1 MTTTETAVPADDS
14 AQRDEVADWRG
25 IANED
30 KEVTETGNL
39 VLAGRSRRLLLSLVR
54 PYRKLAIL
62 AMVLIVLDNAAMVS
76 APLFIAHGL
85 DTGIA
90 KGAEGNW
97 VPLART
103 VAGYLGAIGLGV
115 CTTFVFLR
123 ISGKL
128 SQSVLFDL
136 RVRLFAHMQ
145 RLSVAF
151 HEQYTS
157 GKVVARLTGDIET
170 LQQLLESALNQA
182 LSAILSVLTIAVLL
196 IYLDQT
202 LAAIVL
208 LGFVPLVLV
217 TRWAQRRQ
225 RAGYRRTRG
234 AIAKVVVQF
243 VESMGGMRAVQTF
256 RREARN
262 ESVLAA
268 EDAEYLQATTA
279 AMRGMGDYAGLTRL
293 LGNLTRVIVI
303 VVGAWLVIEG
313 NLAVGVL
320 AAYLLYLN
328 DFYGPLDELAQ
339 VFNAYQSA
347 AAALEKISGVL
358 EEEPSVEEPSNPV
371 ALTKAT
377 GAVRMDHVWFGY
389 GSPAGPLEA
398 PSDSDAML
406 ELSDSAA
413 RTVAQAVS
421 EKSGA
426 VLPSVAVASAVSE
439 SAGALGPN
447 AAGPTPGVGR
457 LADLEPSDSAGR
469 AVVDAVSTSVGAVE
483 PRVAGATPSAGS
495 LADLALPDSAGS
507 VVVAAVSESHGS
519 VQSSAAGPTSGD
531 AAAELEVV
539 VPQAE
544 QRGRARP
551 VLPEFTLDIPAGQ
564 VIALVGATGAGKSTL
579 AKLLTRFYDPSGG
592 TVSLDGID
600 LRQLS
605 DVDLRRNV
613 VMVTQESYLFS
624 GSVADNIRLGRPE
637 ASDAEVFAAA
647 RAVGLSDFVTALP
660 EGFDTD
666 VRKRGGRLSAGQRQ
680 LVAFARVFLADPAV
694 IVLDE
699 ATSSL
704 DIPSERLIQRAL
716 ETVLRD
722 RTAVIIAHR
731 LSTVAIADRVLVL
744 ESGRIVEDGTPSEL
758 IAGTGRFASLHAAW
772 RESLV

>member
-1 MTTTETAVPADDS
+1 MTTTETPVPADD
-14 AQRDEVADWRG
+14 AGDAAADWRG

-30 KEVTETGNL
+30 KEVTDTGNL

-76 APLFIAHGL
+76 APLFVAHGL
-85 DTGIA
+85 DAGIA
-90 KGAEGNW
+90 EGAKGNW
-97 VPLART
+97 GPLART

-115 CTTFVFLR
+115 LTTFVFLR

-136 RVRLFAHMQ
+136 RARLFAHMQ

-170 LQQLLESALNQA
+170 LQELLESALNQA

-208 LGFVPLVLV
+208 LGFVPLALV

-243 VESMGGMRAVQTF
+243 VESMGGMRAVQAF
-256 RREARN
+256 RRESRN

-268 EDAEYLQATTA
+268 EDAEYFQATTA

-293 LGNLTRVIVI
+293 LGNLTTVIVI
-303 VVGAWLVIEG
+303 VVGAWQVIEG

-328 DFYGPLDELAQ
+328 EFYGPLDELAQ

-358 EEEPSVEEPSNPV
+358 EEEPSVPEPEDPI
-371 ALTKAT
+371 ALAKAT

-389 GSPAGPLEA
+389 GAAESTGAEKARLAADGG
-398 PSDSDAML
+398 S
-406 ELSDSAA
+406 ELSDVPASSAA
-413 RTVAQAVS
+413 EAASEGPGVA
-421 EKSGA
+421 
-426 VLPSVAVASAVSE
+426 LPAM
-439 SAGALGPN
+439 AGAKD
-447 AAGPTPGVGR
+447 VQ
-457 LADLEPSDSAGR
+457 
-469 AVVDAVSTSVGAVE
+469 
-483 PRVAGATPSAGS
+483 PRSRENSAGS
-495 LADLALPDSAGS
+495 
-507 VVVAAVSESHGS
+507 
-519 VQSSAAGPTSGD
+519 T
-531 AAAELEVV
+531 
-539 VPQAE
+539 
-544 QRGRARP
+544 RP
-551 VLPEFTLDIPAGQ
+551 VLPEFSLELPAGQ

-592 TVSLDGID
+592 TVTLDGID
-600 LRQLS
+600 LRRLS
-605 DVDLRRNV
+605 DADLRRNV

-624 GSVADNIRLGRPE
+624 GSVADNIRLGRPD
-637 ASDAEVFAAA
+637 ASAAEVFAAA
-647 RAVGLSDFVTALP
+647 RAVGLYDFVAALP

-704 DIPSERLIQRAL
+704 DIPSERLIQQAL
-716 ETVLRD
+716 ETVLRE

>member
-1 MTTTETAVPADDS
+1 MTTTETTAPADDS
-14 AQRDEVADWRG
+14 ADHDEVADWRG
-25 IANED
+25 ITNED
-30 KEVTETGNL
+30 KAVTETGNL
-39 VLAGRSRRLLLSLVR
+39 VLAGRSRRLLLSLIR
-54 PYRKLAIL
+54 PYRKLAVFAL
-62 AMVLIVLDNAAMVS
+62 LLIVLDNAAMVS
-76 APLFIAHGL
+76 APLFVAHGL

-90 KGAEGNW
+90 EGVAGNW
-97 VPLART
+97 APLART
-103 VAGYLGAIGLGV
+103 VAGYVCAVGVGV

-208 LGFVPLVLV
+208 LGFVPLALV

-243 VESMGGMRAVQTF
+243 VESMGGMRAVQAF

-262 ESVLAA
+262 ESVLAT
-268 EDAEYLQATTA
+268 EDAEYFQATTA

-293 LGNLTRVIVI
+293 LGNLTTAIVI
-303 VVGAWLVIEG
+303 VVGAWQVIEG

-328 DFYGPLDELAQ
+328 EFYGPLDELAQ

-358 EEEPSVEEPSNPV
+358 EEEPSVREPEEPIV
-371 ALTKAT
+371 LMKAT
-377 GAVRMDHVWFGY
+377 GAVRMDRVWFGY
-389 GSPAGPLEA
+389 GSSAARPAEPE
-398 PSDSDAML
+398 SSDADADADADAVL
-406 ELSDSAA
+406 GLSDSA
-413 RTVAQAVS
+413 RGTVAGVS
-421 EKSGA
+421 DSPD
-426 VLPSVAVASAVSE
+426 VVASSV
-439 SAGALGPN
+439 G
-447 AAGPTPGVGR
+447 GVTQGHA
-457 LADLEPSDSAGR
+457 LADSDSAGR
-469 AVVDAVSTSVGAVE
+469 TVVDVVSKGSDAVRPS
-483 PRVAGATPSAGS
+483 VAGP
-495 LADLALPDSAGS
+495 LR
-507 VVVAAVSESHGS
+507 
-519 VQSSAAGPTSGD
+519 GD
-531 AAAELEVV
+531 AAVASLEGA
-539 VPQAE
+539 VPQSKE
-544 QRGRARP
+544 CGRARP
-551 VLPEFTLDIPAGQ
+551 VLPEFSLEIPAGQ

-592 TVSLDGID
+592 TVTLDGID
-600 LRQLS
+600 LRRLS
-605 DVDLRRNV
+605 DADLRRNV

-647 RAVGLSDFVTALP
+647 RAVGLYEFVTALP

-704 DIPSERLIQRAL
+704 DIPSERQIQRAL

-758 IAGTGRFASLHAAW
+758 IGGTGRFASLHAAW

>member
-1 MTTTETAVPADDS
+1 MTTTETIVPADDS
-14 AQRDEVADWRG
+14 ADRDEVADWRG

-30 KEVTETGNL
+30 KAVTETGNL

-54 PYRKLAIL
+54 PYRKLAVFAL
-62 AMVLIVLDNAAMVS
+62 LLIVLDNAAMVS
-76 APLFIAHGL
+76 APLFVAHGL

-90 KGAEGNW
+90 AGAAGNW
-97 VPLART
+97 APLART
-103 VAGYLGAIGLGV
+103 VAGYLGAVGLGV

-123 ISGKL
+123 ISGRL

-208 LGFVPLVLV
+208 LGFVPLMVV

-225 RAGYRRTRG
+225 RAGYRRTRS

-243 VESMGGMRAVQTF
+243 VESMGGMRAVQAF

-262 ESVLAA
+262 ESALAV

-279 AMRGMGDYAGLTRL
+279 AMRGMGDYAGLTKL
-293 LGNLTRVIVI
+293 LGNLTTVIVI
-303 VVGAWLVIEG
+303 VVGAWQVIEG

-328 DFYGPLDELAQ
+328 EFYGPLDELAQ

-358 EEEPSVEEPSNPV
+358 EEQPSVREPEEPV
-371 ALTKAT
+371 ALVKAT
-377 GAVRMDHVWFGY
+377 GAVRMDRVWFGY
-389 GSPAGPLEA
+389 GSPGTDPGARESALV
-398 PSDSDAML
+398 SD
-406 ELSDSAA
+406 
-413 RTVAQAVS
+413 
-421 EKSGA
+421 G
-426 VLPSVAVASAVSE
+426 ASAE
-439 SAGALGPN
+439 
-447 AAGPTPGVGR
+447 
-457 LADLEPSDSAGR
+457 
-469 AVVDAVSTSVGAVE
+469 VDG
-483 PRVAGATPSAGS
+483 
-495 LADLALPDSAGS
+495 
-507 VVVAAVSESHGS
+507 
-519 VQSSAAGPTSGD
+519 
-531 AAAELEVV
+531 V
-539 VPQAE
+539 VPHAE
-544 QRGRARP
+544 EHGRARP
-551 VLPEFTLDIPAGQ
+551 VLPEFSLEIPAGQ

-592 TVSLDGID
+592 TVTLDGID
-600 LRQLS
+600 LRRLS
-605 DVDLRRNV
+605 DADLRRNV

-624 GSVADNIRLGRPE
+624 GSVADNIRLGRPQ

-647 RAVGLSDFVTALP
+647 RAVGLYDFVTQLP

-758 IAGTGRFASLHAAW
+758 IAGAGRFASLHAAW
-772 RESLV
+772 REALV

>member
-1 MTTTETAVPADDS
+1 MTITETTVPADDS
-14 AQRDEVADWRG
+14 ADRDEVADWRG

-30 KEVTETGNL
+30 KTVTETGNL

-54 PYRKLAIL
+54 PYRKLAVFAL
-62 AMVLIVLDNAAMVS
+62 LLIVLDNAAMVS
-76 APLFIAHGL
+76 APLFVAHGL
-85 DTGIA
+85 DVGIA
-90 KGAEGNW
+90 EGAAGNW
-97 VPLART
+97 APLART
-103 VAGYLGAIGLGV
+103 VAGYLCAVGV
-115 CTTFVFLR
+115 GVFTTFVFLR
-123 ISGKL
+123 ISGRL

-208 LGFVPLVLV
+208 LGFVPLALV

-243 VESMGGMRAVQTF
+243 VESMGGMRAVQAF
-256 RREARN
+256 RRETRN
-262 ESVLAA
+262 ESVLAT
-268 EDAEYLQATTA
+268 EDAEYFQATTA

-293 LGNLTRVIVI
+293 LGNLTTVIVI
-303 VVGAWLVIEG
+303 VVGAWQVIEG

-328 DFYGPLDELAQ
+328 EFYGPLDELAQ

-358 EEEPSVEEPSNPV
+358 EEEPSVREPEQPITL
-371 ALTKAT
+371 AKAT
-377 GAVRMDHVWFGY
+377 GAVRMDRVWFGY
-389 GSPAGPLEA
+389 GAA
-398 PSDSDAML
+398 
-406 ELSDSAA
+406 AA
-413 RTVAQAVS
+413 RTAAPES
-421 EKSGA
+421 SDADADADADA
-426 VLPSVAVASAVSE
+426 VLGPSDAARGTVAGVSDNPDVVT
-439 SAGALGPN
+439 SSVGKV
-447 AAGPTPGVGR
+447 TPGHAP
-457 LADLEPSDSAGR
+457 ADSDSAGR
-469 AVVDAVSTSVGAVE
+469 TVALVVSDASGAVRASVTGL
-483 PRVAGATPSAGS
+483 PR
-495 LADLALPDSAGS
+495 
-507 VVVAAVSESHGS
+507 
-519 VQSSAAGPTSGD
+519 GD
-531 AAAELEVV
+531 AAVARLEGV
-539 VPQAE
+539 VPQSE
-544 QRGRARP
+544 EPGRARP
-551 VLPEFTLDIPAGQ
+551 VLPEFSLEIPAGQ

-592 TVSLDGID
+592 TVALDGID
-600 LRQLS
+600 LRRLS
-605 DVDLRRNV
+605 DADLRRNV

-647 RAVGLSDFVTALP
+647 RAVGLYEFVTALP

-704 DIPSERLIQRAL
+704 DIPSERQIQRAL

-744 ESGRIVEDGTPSEL
+744 EAGRIVEDGTPSEL
-758 IAGTGRFASLHAAW
+758 IGGTGRFASLHAAW

>member
-14 AQRDEVADWRG
+14 ADRDEVADWRG

-30 KEVTETGNL
+30 KAVTETGNL
-39 VLAGRSRRLLLSLVR
+39 VLASRSRRLLLSLVQ
-54 PYRKLAIL
+54 PYRKLAVFAL
-62 AMVLIVLDNAAMVS
+62 LLIVIDNAAMVS
-76 APLFIAHGL
+76 APLFVAHGL

-90 KGAEGNW
+90 EGVAGNW
-97 VPLART
+97 APLART
-103 VAGYLGAIGLGV
+103 VAGYLCSVGV
-115 CTTFVFLR
+115 GVFTTFVFLR
-123 ISGKL
+123 ISGRL

-157 GKVVARLTGDIET
+157 GKAVARLTGDIET

-196 IYLDQT
+196 VYLDQT

-208 LGFVPLVLV
+208 LGFVPLALV

-243 VESMGGMRAVQTF
+243 VESMGGMRAVQAF

-268 EDAEYLQATTA
+268 EDAEYRQATTA
-279 AMRGMGDYAGLTRL
+279 AMRGMGDYAGLTKL
-293 LGNLTRVIVI
+293 LGNLTTVIVI
-303 VVGAWLVIEG
+303 VVGAWQVIEG

-328 DFYGPLDELAQ
+328 EFYGPLDELAQ

-358 EEEPSVEEPSNPV
+358 EEEPSVREPAEPV
-371 ALTKAT
+371 ALAKAT
-377 GAVRMDHVWFGY
+377 GAVRMDRVWFGY
-389 GSPAGPLEA
+389 GSV
-398 PSDSDAML
+398 
-406 ELSDSAA
+406 A
-413 RTVAQAVS
+413 RPIA
-421 EKSGA
+421 
-426 VLPSVAVASAVSE
+426 AVAPVGDGASAE
-439 SAGALGPN
+439 
-447 AAGPTPGVGR
+447 
-457 LADLEPSDSAGR
+457 
-469 AVVDAVSTSVGAVE
+469 VE
-483 PRVAGATPSAGS
+483 G
-495 LADLALPDSAGS
+495 
-507 VVVAAVSESHGS
+507 
-519 VQSSAAGPTSGD
+519 
-531 AAAELEVV
+531 V

-551 VLPEFTLDIPAGQ
+551 VLPEFSLEIPAGQ

-592 TVSLDGID
+592 TVTLDGVD
-600 LRQLS
+600 LRRLS
-605 DVDLRRNV
+605 DADLRRNV

-647 RAVGLSDFVTALP
+647 RAVGLYDFVTALP

-680 LVAFARVFLADPAV
+680 LVAFARVFLANPAV

-704 DIPSERLIQRAL
+704 DIPSERQIQRAL

-744 ESGRIVEDGTPSEL
+744 ESGRIVEDGSPSEL

>member
-1 MTTTETAVPADDS
+1 MTTEAAATTQADTESVTRDS
-14 AQRDEVADWRG
+14 VADWRG
-25 IANED
+25 IASED
-30 KEVTETGNL
+30 KAVTQTGNL
-39 VLAGRSRRLLLSLVR
+39 VLAGRSRRLLLDLVR
-54 PYRKLAIL
+54 PYRKTAVL
-62 AMVLIVLDNAAMVS
+62 AMVLIVVDNAAMVS

-90 KGAEGNW
+90 EGARGNW
-97 VPLART
+97 TPLALT
-103 VAGYLGAIGLGV
+103 VAGYLGTVGLGV
-115 CTTFVFLR
+115 LTTFFFLR
-123 ISGKL
+123 VSGTL

-136 RVRLFAHMQ
+136 RVRLFEHMQ

-151 HEQYTS
+151 HEKYTS

-170 LQQLLESALNQA
+170 LQELLESALNQA

-196 IYLDQT
+196 VYLDQT

-208 LGFVPLVLV
+208 VGFVPLVLV

-243 VESMGGMRAVQTF
+243 VESMGGIRAVQTF
-256 RREARN
+256 RREQRN
-262 ESVLAA
+262 ESVLAL
-268 EDAEYLQATTA
+268 EDAEYRQATTA

-293 LGNLTRVIVI
+293 LGNLTTVIVI
-303 VVGAWLVIEG
+303 VVGAWQVIEG
-313 NLAVGVL
+313 DLAVGVL

-328 DFYGPLDELAQ
+328 EFYGPLDELAQ
-339 VFNAYQSA
+339 VFNSYQSA

-358 EEEPSVEEPSNPV
+358 EEEPSVPEPTEPTS
-371 ALTKAT
+371 LGKAV
-377 GAVRMDHVWFGY
+377 GAVRMDRVWFGY
-389 GSPAGPLEA
+389 NS
-398 PSDSDAML
+398 
-406 ELSDSAA
+406 
-413 RTVAQAVS
+413 
-421 EKSGA
+421 
-426 VLPSVAVASAVSE
+426 
-439 SAGALGPN
+439 
-447 AAGPTPGVGR
+447 
-457 LADLEPSDSAGR
+457 R
-469 AVVDAVSTSVGAVE
+469 AHQPE
-483 PRVAGATPSAGS
+483 EAGATQQVDG
-495 LADLALPDSAGS
+495 DVNALPDDAEPRPAVRAGAS
-507 VVVAAVSESHGS
+507 VLDGAAKTVQPNAITLDEESKPEGRT
-519 VQSSAAGPTSGD
+519 PT
-531 AAAELEVV
+531 
-539 VPQAE
+539 
-544 QRGRARP
+544 

-592 TVSLDGID
+592 TVTLDGID
-600 LRQLS
+600 LRELT

-624 GSVADNIRLGRPE
+624 GSVADNIRLGRP
-637 ASDAEVFAAA
+637 DATDEEVFAAA
-647 RAVGLSDFVTALP
+647 RAIGLYDFVQALP

-680 LVAFARVFLADPAV
+680 LVSFARVFLADPAV

-704 DIPSERLIQRAL
+704 DIPSERLVQQAL

-744 ESGRIVEDGTPSEL
+744 ESGRIVEDGTPDAL
-758 IAGTGRFASLHAAW
+758 IGGAGRFAGLHAAW